1 MGTFPITYTIV
12 GSNGCSNSSVSNI
25 TVQDCTGINDNSA
38 SQEVFVYPN
47 PTNGSFSIVINS
59 LIYTELVIKIVDVQG
74 KEIFS
79 SVEKD
84 VRGSYT
90 KQFNLED
97 ISKGMYYIILSSGSE
112 IKTQKLII
120 Q

>member
-1 MGTFPITYTIV
+1 MMDENFKKRITKGIDPKTNKPIL
-12 GSNGCSNSSVSNI
+12 G
-25 TVQDCTGINDNSA
+25 
-38 SQEVFVYPN
+38 E
-47 PTNGSFSIVINS
+47 
-59 LIYTELVIKIVDVQG
+59 IYVDVQG